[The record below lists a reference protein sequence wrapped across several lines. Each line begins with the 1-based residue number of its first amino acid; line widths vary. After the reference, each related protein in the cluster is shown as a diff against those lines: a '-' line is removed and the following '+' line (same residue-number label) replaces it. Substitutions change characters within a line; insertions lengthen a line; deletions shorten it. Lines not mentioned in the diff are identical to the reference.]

1 MGALAPQST
10 CVVLLLHLLSA
21 VGHSPSSRL
30 GSVYPVYWNVNG
42 WAGNVPEGSPQL
54 PVRLS
59 EYGFQ

>member
-1 MGALAPQST
+1 MLNL
-10 CVVLLLHLLSA
+10 LLLHLLSA